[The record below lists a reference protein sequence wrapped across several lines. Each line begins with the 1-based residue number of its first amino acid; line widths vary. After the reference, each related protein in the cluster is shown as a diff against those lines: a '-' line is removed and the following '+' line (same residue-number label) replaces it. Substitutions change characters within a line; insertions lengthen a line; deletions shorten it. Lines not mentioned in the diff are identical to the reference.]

1 MPDRQCRSPYRKGA
15 SMILRLIVALATA
28 VASGAVAR
36 GQGPSVEE
44 CVIEPIVIGGT
55 VDGEMVV
62 DASVVSDAM
71 SGAIS
76 GDMLSDAPL
85 MPADAAFDSAIHS
98 SSGCGHAGGC
108 GCAATPRDYV
118 VFDVLFLDRDNAT
131 NNQIFL

>member
-1 MPDRQCRSPYRKGA
+1 MPVGGFVPDRQCRSPYRKGA
-15 SMILRLIVALATA
+15 SMILRLIVAVATA

-85 MPADAAFDSAIHS
+85 MPADA
-98 SSGCGHAGGC
+98 
-108 GCAATPRDYV
+108 
-118 VFDVLFLDRDNAT
+118 
-131 NNQIFL
+131 